1 MPEFTGRGFDSDPW
15 KRFERVRLD
24 VCMAHG
30 LEGRSKR
37 IPHGTGL
44 ETYAI
49 VRGDG
54 PCPAVLVHGG
64 LGNAA
69 EWGLIAGRLDGPL
82 VMPDRPGCGL
92 SYRIDYRQGDFRR
105 DAAAWLLDL
114 VDGLDVERIDLIGGS
129 MGGFFAM
136 AFATAHPERVR
147 RLVLIGAPFGLYRE
161 APLFLRLWGNPIVG
175 RLISRMKI
183 SDAETLRTRA
193 FAGLVV
199 HPERIPSDLL
209 EVYMAAAALPGTA
222 LASRTMLHAVMS
234 LRGVRDSLLMLEDV
248 THLQVPTRFVWGDQ
262 DRLAPSSIGKSLAQR
277 MGDGQITVIPDAGHM
292 PQLDQ
297 PEAVAA
303 VVNPFL
309 RASDSP

>member
-1 MPEFTGRGFDSDPW
+1 MTPDNTDPR
-15 KRFERVRLD
+15 KRFERTRHD
-24 VCMAHG
+24 VFRAHG
-30 LEGRSKR
+30 LEGRSRR
-37 IPHGTGL
+37 IPHRTGT

-69 EWGLIAGRLDGPL
+69 EWALVAGRLDGPL
-82 VMPDRPGCGL
+82 VIPDRPGCGL
-92 SYRIDYRQGDFRR
+92 SYRIDYRKVDFRR

-136 AFATAHPERVR
+136 AFATAHPERLR

-161 APLFLRLWGNPIVG
+161 VPLFLRLWGNPIVG

-193 FAGLVV
+193 FAGLVL

-222 LASRTMLHAVMS
+222 FTSRTMLHAVMTFRG
-234 LRGVRDSLLMLEDV
+234 LRDPLWMLEDMA
-248 THLQVPTRFVWGDQ
+248 HLQVPTRFVWGDH
-262 DRLAPSSIGKSLAQR
+262 DHFAPSSIGKSLAQR
-277 MGDGQITVIPDAGHM
+277 MGDGQVTVILDAGHM